1 VVRFALDSAREISRT
16 TAVHGRQVLDGIWA
30 LLDLIRPPRSR
41 QQDAEISR
49 LRGIL
54 QLRYQGLAETDA
66 LIAEQQGERRRHDY
80 ARELERRM
88 LGQGSDVYVSLTG
101 RNGTT
106 MRMRWILVSRP
117 LAYQIGED
125 GTILQRLRELGFRRF
140 EITDGYDQ
148 TWYWNLR

>member
-1 VVRFALDSAREISRT
+1 
-16 TAVHGRQVLDGIWA
+16 
-30 LLDLIRPPRSR
+30 
-41 QQDAEISR
+41 
-49 LRGIL
+49 
-54 QLRYQGLAETDA
+54 LAETDA